1 MNCILPHCLSDSLQ
15 CNIAGLARAMQV
27 TPCVYLWYQDACSS
41 DGNILLYFAVPGP
54 ADSILEFNTDAAKRG
69 LISGEHAV
77 PGRANRRE
85 NVQGLWTLQGLEHQ
99 LQQGARL
106 ELLLS

>member
-1 MNCILPHCLSDSLQ
+1 
-15 CNIAGLARAMQV
+15 MQV
-27 TPCVYLWYQDACSS
+27 TPHVCLWYQDACSS
-41 DGNILLYFAVPGP
+41 DRNILLYFAVPGP
-54 ADSILEFNTDAAKRG
+54 PDSITEINTDAAKRG
-69 LISGEHAV
+69 LMSGEHAV
-77 PGRANRRE
+77 PGRVNQRE